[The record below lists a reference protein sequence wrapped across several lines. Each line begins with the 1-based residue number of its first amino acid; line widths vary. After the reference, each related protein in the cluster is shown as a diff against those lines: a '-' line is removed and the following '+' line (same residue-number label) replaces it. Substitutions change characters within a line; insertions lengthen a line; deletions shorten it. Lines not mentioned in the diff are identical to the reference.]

1 MDFLHLVLL
10 FVYFRAMIL
19 IDDALVS
26 EDLGKIHFTCD
37 LGKCHGDCCVEG
49 DAGAPLEE
57 EEISILEDYLD
68 EIKPYMTP
76 EGLAVV
82 EKEGVFDYDFD
93 GEYVTP
99 LVEDREC
106 AFVYIENGTSYCAI
120 EKAWKEGKLP
130 FQKPISC
137 HLYPVRLSKL
147 TDHIAVNY
155 DHWDICNVA
164 LLKGKE
170 NQVPVYKFLKEP
182 LIRKFGNAWYEKL
195 TVAFGQELKPQVNS

>member
-1 MDFLHLVLL
+1 
-10 FVYFRAMIL
+10 MIL
-19 IDDALVS
+19 IDDTLVS
-26 EDLGKIHFTCD
+26 GDLSKTHFVCD
-37 LGKCHGDCCVEG
+37 LHGCHGDCCVEG

-68 EIKPYMTP
+68 EIKPYMAP
-76 EGLAVV
+76 KGLAVV
-82 EKEGVFDYDFD
+82 EKNGVFDYDTE

-106 AFVYIENGTSYCAI
+106 AFVYFENGISYCAI
-120 EKAWKEGKLP
+120 EKAWKEGKTP

-155 DHWDICNVA
+155 DHWEICNVA
-164 LLKGKE
+164 RLKGVKE
-170 NQVPVYKFLKEP
+170 QVPVYRFLKEP

-195 TVAFGQELKPQVNS
+195 TLAFEQES